1 MDNKQLQDEQELAKI
16 LAGVNNQMTSSANN
30 ADTDT
35 QDNSNDDDLDS
46 IMSQFQT
53 TGPEMPVAETP
64 QATETSIEN
73 QPSELNQQPAV
84 EAQPEIQPQP
94 DFQPTSQP
102 EFNNLSDDLESIK
115 NNAIQDLRPL
125 VDKLNIPED
134 EKFDTYLLLIRSTDD
149 KALIAP
155 AYQAAKMI
163 ADDSKKAQALLD
175 IVKEIDYLTN
185 K

>member
-16 LAGVNNQMTSSANN
+16 LAGVNNQMNDNTNS
-30 ADTDT
+30 DT
-35 QDNSNDDDLDS
+35 QNNSNEEDLDS

-53 TGPEMPVAETP
+53 AGPDMPVSAKPE
-64 QATETSIEN
+64 QKQNEQNE
-73 QPSELNQQPAV
+73 QNQQPQV
-84 EAQPEIQPQP
+84 EAQSETQPQP
-94 DFQPTSQP
+94 EFQPAMQP
-102 EFNNLSDDLESIK
+102 EFTNSSDDLESIK